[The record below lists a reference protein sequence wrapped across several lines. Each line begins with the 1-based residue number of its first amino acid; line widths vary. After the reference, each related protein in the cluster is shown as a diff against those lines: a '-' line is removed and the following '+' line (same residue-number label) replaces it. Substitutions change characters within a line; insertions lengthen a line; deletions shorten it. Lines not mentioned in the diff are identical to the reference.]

1 MTPEKSLQ
9 LRQISHDVKSPLTV
23 IVMGLEA
30 LGMILDEG
38 SEEMEM
44 VRMIQNDGIEPL
56 RLKVQELIDAAE
68 GT

>member
-1 MTPEKSLQ
+1 MTPEQTEQ

-30 LGMILDEG
+30 LGMIVDEG
-38 SEEMEM
+38 SEEMEL

-56 RLKVQELIDAAE
+56 RLKVQELLEAAQA
-68 GT
+68 